1 MWHTVPVLVHG
12 DGLGVGEDVL
22 RSNAEFR
29 NRHRNV
35 FETISQ
41 KRARGAYPDPIQHR
55 TAPQHHRMRTYVSHL
70 NSTRLQSGLWSHLLV
85 RSTESTSGA
94 ETMAHMPNCDRSS
107 VGGPETLQEAPV
119 LQPRLPSSST
129 AASTRR
135 PQNHDAPRTTGT
147 RAHVTRL
154 PPGSQQDQQR
164 FCANMHGRMWG
175 GTHCRGRPI
184 RRGASAAGS
193 KRRPG

>member
-1 MWHTVPVLVHG
+1 MGCDPTLSSGTGTGTCSKQWPKAS
-12 DGLGVGEDVL
+12 E
-22 RSNAEFR
+22 RSLPRSGQASRCSPTPPREN
-29 NRHRNV
+29 
-35 FETISQ
+35 T
-41 KRARGAYPDPIQHR
+41 
-55 TAPQHHRMRTYVSHL
+55 SHL
-70 NSTRLQSGLWSHLLV
+70 SSTRLQSGLWSHLLV

-129 AASTRR
+129 APSTRR
-135 PQNHDAPRTTGT
+135 PQNHDAPTTTGT
-147 RAHVTRL
+147 RVHVTRL

-164 FCANMHGRMWG
+164 FCASMHGRRWG
-175 GTHCRGRPI
+175 GTHCRGRPS
-184 RRGASAAGS
+184 RRGASVAGS